1 MRLRSL
7 FPWLLLPLVL
17 VAIGIFVALSLPDTE
32 QGTGFDTL
40 PEQGKARRIFTERRI
55 DRPGLRVDL
64 GMPENVVL
72 DFRKR
77 LRYQA
82 QVDISFARGPAM
94 PAMLRVR
101 GATTRWSE
109 RKSFLVTLFETQR
122 FTEVKLRKFLLLNML
137 FDPHRFEMVTGYR
150 LLAKLGLFPSY
161 FQYVSVFIN
170 GKPQGLYLLVERPE
184 DAIRRRSSD
193 VVSVIRPNGRRA
205 REKYSVKYSI
215 PQSDPLRL
223 VHSIRR
229 ATRKENGKALE
240 DELDRKMNLDR
251 YLRWLAFNSLSEN
264 GDSRNELYLFEER
277 TNDAQWGRLDLVAWD
292 YDDVQERPI
301 RAAEVLRDPLL
312 YGCEMDLDF
321 VIREDKQLYSRYK
334 RVLRNLL
341 EGLLTEEKLIATLR
355 NVRETVERIDS
366 GVPEEMQL
374 AARIDR
380 TKRMLVFQERLL
392 SRRRTLLALLDQP

>member
-1 MRLRSL
+1 
-7 FPWLLLPLVL
+7 
-17 VAIGIFVALSLPDTE
+17 VAIGIFFALSLPGTK

-40 PEQGKARRIFTERRI
+40 PEQGKARRIFAERRI

-64 GMPENVVL
+64 DMPGNVVL

-109 RKSFLVTLFETQR
+109 RKSFLVTLFETQK

-137 FDPHRFEMVTGYR
+137 FDPHRFEMYTGYR
-150 LLAKLGLFPSY
+150 LLAELGLFPSY

-184 DAIRRRSSD
+184 DAIRRSSSN

-205 REKYSVKYSI
+205 RAKYSVKYSI

-229 ATRKENGKALE
+229 ATRKKNGKALE

-277 TNDAQWGRLDLVAWD
+277 AQGAQWGRLDLVAWD
-292 YDDVQERPI
+292 YDDIQERPI

-341 EGLLTEEKLIATLR
+341 EELLTEEKLIATLR
-355 NVRETVERIDS
+355 NVRETVDRIDS
-366 GVPEEMQL
+366 GLPHETQL
-374 AARIDR
+374 AARNDR
-380 TKRMLVFQERLL
+380 AEVMLAFQERLL
-392 SRRRTLLALLDQP
+392 SRRKTLLALLDQP

>member
-1 MRLRSL
+1 MSDPGELKQMRTMAERLAREAGAVQKQRYETDL
-7 FPWLLLPLVL
+7 D
-17 VAIGIFVALSLPDTE
+17 IRTK
-32 QGTGFDTL
+32 GTS
-40 PEQGKARRIFTERRI
+40 I
-55 DRPGLRVDL
+55 D
-64 GMPENVVL
+64 
-72 DFRKR
+72 
-77 LRYQA
+77 
-82 QVDISFARGPAM
+82 
-94 PAMLRVR
+94 
-101 GATTRWSE
+101 
-109 RKSFLVTLFETQR
+109 LVT
-122 FTEVKLRKFLLLNML
+122 EVDHACEKLIVDALE
-137 FDPHRFEMVTGYR
+137 H
-150 LLAKLGLFPSY
+150 
-161 FQYVSVFIN
+161 
-170 GKPQGLYLLVERPE
+170 ERPE

-205 REKYSVKYSI
+205 RVKYSVKYSI

-341 EGLLTEEKLIATLR
+341 EGLLTEEELIATLR
-355 NVRETVERIDS
+355 NVRETLERIDS
-366 GVPEEMQL
+366 GLPEEMQL
-374 AARIDR
+374 AARNDR

-392 SRRRTLLALLDQP
+392 FRRRTLLALLDQP